1 MRGPLHGG
9 PAYTGS
15 VAGERYDEYDRIAWC
30 YSRGWGEG
38 FHEQARAVLREWVF
52 PRLAAGD
59 RVLDLCCGS
68 GDLTVALQAAGFKVT
83 GLDGSAEMLAFARAR
98 VPEAEFVHADA
109 RNFHFENMFDAVLST
124 FDSMNH
130 ILMLEELECVF
141 RNVNTA
147 LDDDG
152 LFVFD
157 MNMQESFE
165 TLWQGTFSTV
175 EPEHVA
181 VTRGSYNPEEKIGR
195 AQITMFR
202 QQEGA
207 WARSD
212 VEVLERCYTEA
223 EVLNAL
229 ERAGFADLTAR
240 DAYEVGMRGDN
251 AMGRTF
257 FFAVK

>member
-1 MRGPLHGG
+1 
-9 PAYTGS
+9 
-15 VAGERYDEYDRIAWC
+15 VAAERYDEYDRIAWC

-38 FHEQARAVLREWVF
+38 FHEQAHLVLRGWVF
-52 PRLAAGD
+52 PRLAPGS

-68 GDLTVALQAAGFKVT
+68 GDLTVTLQAAGFKVT

-98 VPEAEFVHADA
+98 VPEAEFILADA
-109 RNFHFENMFDAVLST
+109 RSFHFESAFDAVLST

-130 ILMLEELECVF
+130 ILVLEELECVF
-141 RNVNTA
+141 RNVHAVLN
-147 LDDDG
+147 DGG

-165 TLWQGTFSTV
+165 TLWQGTFATV
-175 EPEHVA
+175 EPEHVS
-181 VTRGSYNPEEKIGR
+181 VTRGSYNADEKIGR

-202 QQEGA
+202 QNEGA
-207 WARSD
+207 WTRSD

-223 EVLNAL
+223 EILNAL
-229 ERAGFADLTAR
+229 ERAGFTNPAAR

-251 AMGRTF
+251 AVGRTF
-257 FFAVK
+257 FFATK

>member
-1 MRGPLHGG
+1 MSLG
-9 PAYTGS
+9 PAEYTGK
-15 VAGERYDEYDRIAWC
+15 VAGKRYDEYDRIAWC

-38 FHEQARAVLREWVF
+38 FHEQARGVLRDWVF
-52 PRLAAGD
+52 PRLRSGA

-68 GDLTVALQAAGFKVT
+68 GDLTVTLQAAGYRVV

-98 VPEAEFVHADA
+98 VPEAEFVLADA
-109 RNFHFENMFDAVLST
+109 RSFHFENAFEAVVST

-130 ILMLEELECVF
+130 ILVLEELECAF
-141 RNVNTA
+141 RNVHTA
-147 LDDDG
+147 LVGGG

-165 TLWQGTFSTV
+165 TLWQGTFATV
-175 EPEHVA
+175 EPEHVS
-181 VTRGSYNPEEKIGR
+181 VTRGSYSPEERLGR

-202 QQEGA
+202 LENGA
-207 WARSD
+207 WQRSD
-212 VEVLERCYTEA
+212 VAVHERCYMEA
-223 EVLNAL
+223 EILNAL
-229 ERAGFADLTAR
+229 ERAGFEDVVER

-251 AMGRTF
+251 ALGRAF